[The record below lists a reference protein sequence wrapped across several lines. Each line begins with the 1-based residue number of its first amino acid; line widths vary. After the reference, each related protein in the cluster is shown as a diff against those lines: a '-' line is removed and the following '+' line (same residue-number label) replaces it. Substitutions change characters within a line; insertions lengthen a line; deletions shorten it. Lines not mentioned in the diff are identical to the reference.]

1 MIHIIIQLLVIS
13 FAITNNNWAKD
24 TPFQEFSIFLLIYL
38 TIKST
43 TEEMKKH
50 GYRIWYNSLWDTFNG
65 GHDDEMALDDPDGSY
80 GWLLDKG
87 ANIIFCD
94 NSFLL
99 LDYLKKKGRR

>member
-1 MIHIIIQLLVIS
+1 MNHIKTPIMSLS
-13 FAITNNNWAKD
+13 FKRDDYPILNRA
-24 TPFQEFSIFLLIYL
+24 
-38 TIKST
+38 
-43 TEEMKKH
+43 EEMKKH